1 MHCVPLLSNP
11 VGWLILG
18 VASYFL
24 YKSGKNAG
32 KQEAEENKSEI
43 SGKALAEKPAK
54 A

>member
-18 VASYFL
+18 TAGYFL

-32 KQEAEENKSEI
+32 KQEAEERKSEI
-43 SGKALAEKPAK
+43 SGEALAGKPAK
-54 A
+54 T